1 MLGMLF
7 DDKLSWWP
15 LVADIKRRTSAKIW
29 SLVKLRDAGA
39 SPVQLAQV
47 YTARIRSTVEY
58 GAQVYGCCL
67 SKGQSNEIESI
78 QIRCLQIILGAQSR
92 SYRANLDAV
101 SLPRL
106 DVRRVQLMRNFAI
119 SAYRS
124 EHHRWW
130 FSPHP
135 PSLANTR
142 QVKPR
147 FSIPLLRL
155 KRDECRP
162 FQKYAELLNEMS
174 PEEWKL
180 QRLDQICHKLSRPN
194 VQLQDLAEPL
204 YNNPI
209 CPSITI
215 YQQLMAAMMMNVVYD
230 D

>member
-1 MLGMLF
+1 
-7 DDKLSWWP
+7 
-15 LVADIKRRTSAKIW
+15 
-29 SLVKLRDAGA
+29 
-39 SPVQLAQV
+39 
-47 YTARIRSTVEY
+47 
-58 GAQVYGCCL
+58 
-67 SKGQSNEIESI
+67 
-78 QIRCLQIILGAQSR
+78 
-92 SYRANLDAV
+92 
-101 SLPRL
+101 
-106 DVRRVQLMRNFAI
+106 MRNFAI

-135 PSLANTR
+135 PSPANTR
-142 QVKPR
+142 QTTPR
-147 FSIPLLRL
+147 FSILLLRL

-162 FQKYAELLNEMS
+162 FQKYAELLNEIS
-174 PEEWKL
+174 PEEWRL
-180 QRLDQICHKLSRPN
+180 QRLDQIHHKLSRPN